1 MSVHGTENI
10 NPTAADRLWW
20 AICLLSA
27 ALLTHGAASGWSATW
42 TDASG
47 NFSVEAELVELDDQV
62 VVLRKADGEQI
73 RVPIARLS
81 RASQQRA
88 TALAQENAP
97 AAPRFGPPHK
107 QRLRIGLE
115 MTAHSD
121 VTGLQGIVTVPMEW
135 PEQQVELVDEE
146 KSPQVRRISYR
157 TLENGARQMVI
168 LVPRLSAGETATATA
183 TFDLTRRPIVA
194 PQSVDGL
201 TIPARVERSLRPY
214 LAPGPLTPSGD
225 RTIVAAAAEATAAAD
240 TAWEQVRAIHAYTI
254 DKIRYH
260 ERAEI
265 KDAATALAEGVGDCQ
280 ELSSLFVAM
289 CRVQGIPA
297 RCVWIPNHSYAE
309 FYLEDAAGVGR
320 WYPVES
326 TNKQQFGFL
335 PRTDVIL
342 QKGDNFKLPELPDRL
357 HYARTVLYGKT
368 REGGP
373 QPTFREIF
381 EIEPG
386 QE

>member
-1 MSVHGTENI
+1 MGLHGIENS
-10 NPTAADRLWW
+10 NPRAAGRLLW
-20 AICLLSA
+20 AAPLLSA
-27 ALLTHGAASGWSATW
+27 ALLTHAAAVGWCATW

-47 NFSVEAELVELDDQV
+47 NFSVEAELVELDEQV
-62 VVLRKADGEQI
+62 AVLRKADGEQI

-81 RASQQRA
+81 PASQQQA
-88 TALAQENAP
+88 MALAKQNAV
-97 AAPRFGPPHK
+97 AAPRFGPPQK

-121 VTGLQGIVTVPMEW
+121 VTGLQGIITVPMEW
-135 PEQQVELVDEE
+135 PEQQVEIVGED
-146 KSPQVRRISYR
+146 KSPLVRRISYR
-157 TLENGARQMVI
+157 TLENGARQMMI
-168 LVPRLSAGETATATA
+168 LVPRLAAGETATATA
-183 TFDLTRRPIVA
+183 TFDLTRRPIVE
-194 PQSVDGL
+194 PRSVDGL
-201 TIPARVERSLRPY
+201 SIPARADRSLRQY
-214 LAPGPLTPSGD
+214 LAPGPLIPSGD
-225 RTIVAAAAEATAAAD
+225 RTIIAATAEAIAGAD
-240 TAWEQVRAIHAYTI
+240 TPWEQVRAIHAYSI
-254 DKIRYH
+254 DNIRYH
-260 ERAEI
+260 ERPEI

-289 CRVQGIPA
+289 CRVHGVPA

-309 FYLEDAAGVGR
+309 FYLEDAAGVGY

-326 TNKQQFGFL
+326 TNKQQFGYL

-368 REGGP
+368 RDGGP

-381 EIEPG
+381 EIEPIA
-386 QE
+386 E